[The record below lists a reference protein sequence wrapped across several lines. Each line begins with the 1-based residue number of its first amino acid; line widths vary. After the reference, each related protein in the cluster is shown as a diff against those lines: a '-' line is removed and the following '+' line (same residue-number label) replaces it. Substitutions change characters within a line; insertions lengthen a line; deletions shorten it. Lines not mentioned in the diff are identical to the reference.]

1 MSSTDLLALL
11 PLTLLAVTP
20 IVLLLTI
27 SAERRRHALAAGVA
41 LAGLGAALMALPT
54 SASLAPRDVTVLM
67 QIDGFGLAYV
77 ALAVLIAVCIIV
89 TGYQYVASREANPE
103 EYYVLLVIATAGA
116 AAMALSTHFMSFY
129 LGLEILGIAQ
139 YGLLAYFRRD
149 RYGLEAG
156 LKYLVLAAASA
167 AFLLFGMALV
177 YAEIGTMTFAGM
189 VGASAEQMS
198 NSVVLLGVAMICAS
212 IGFKLSIVP
221 FHYWTPDVYDGAPA
235 SVVAFTSTAGKV
247 GVFAVL
253 VRYFTVPAGP
263 ISEALMEY
271 IVVTAV
277 ASMIVGNVMA
287 LVQTNIKRLMAYSSI
302 AHMGYISVAFLAY
315 GPLAAQTITFYLVGY
330 TLAALAVFGVVMAV
344 SASPGRRGDVDH
356 IADYRGL
363 LRSRPVLGAVL
374 VAGLLSLAGI
384 PLTVGFLGKVYVV
397 LAGAQES
404 HWFVLAVLALSSVAG
419 AWYYMR
425 VVITVCSAPAPDA
438 PAAVDMA
445 TVTMPATVVLGVIG
459 VLTIVFGAYPAP
471 ILALVEALH
480 R

>member
-11 PLTLLAVTP
+11 PITLLALTP

-27 SAERRRHALAAGVA
+27 SAERRHGLTAGIALT
-41 LAGLGAALMALPT
+41 GLVAALLALPT
-54 SASLAPRDVTVLM
+54 AAAQAPRDVTVLLHV
-67 QIDGFGLAYV
+67 DGFGLAYV
-77 ALAVLIAVCIIV
+77 GLAVLIAVCVIV
-89 TGYQYVASREANPE
+89 TGYQYVASRETNPE

-116 AAMALSTHFMSFY
+116 ATMALSTHFISFY

-189 VGASAEQMS
+189 VGATPEQMN
-198 NSVVLLGVAMICAS
+198 NSVVLLGVAMMCAA

-221 FHYWTPDVYDGAPA
+221 FHYWTPDVYAGAPA
-235 SVVAFTSTAGKV
+235 SVVAFASTAGKI
-247 GVFAVL
+247 GVFAVI
-253 VRYFTVPAGP
+253 VRYFLVPAGVV
-263 ISEALMEY
+263 SEALTIY
-271 IVVTAV
+271 VSVTAV
-277 ASMIVGNVMA
+277 ASMVVGNAMA
-287 LVQTNIKRLMAYSSI
+287 LVQTNLKRLMAYSSV
-302 AHMGYISVAFLAY
+302 AHMGYISVAFLAS
-315 GPLAAQTITFYLVGY
+315 GPLAAQTITFYLLGY
-330 TLAALAVFGVVMAV
+330 ALASLAVFGVVMAV
-344 SASPGRRGDVDH
+344 STSPGRHGDVER
-356 IADYRGL
+356 IEDYRGL

-384 PLTVGFLGKVYVV
+384 PLTAGFLGKVYVV

-419 AWYYMR
+419 AWYYLR
-425 VVITVCSAPAPDA
+425 VVITVCSAPTSDA
-438 PAAVDMA
+438 PAAADIAIV
-445 TVTMPATVVLGVIG
+445 PAPAALVLGVIG
-459 VLTIVFGAYPAP
+459 VLTVVIGAYPAP